1 MPSHS
6 IDELF
11 KAYEKLPKRHHQL
24 MHIWVADHLG
34 NIPWTSTTDL
44 IHEVIDRHATEQ
56 RNWPHG
62 VELHVYIANCARSI
76 ATDYRRSMAAKN
88 LSLDAMLGDGDA
100 NFEWMPP
107 RIGRRM
113 PSVESTEEVI
123 LSRERLL
130 RCREAIEAI
139 RDELRDDPLARKV
152 LAGILA
158 DMTPAE
164 MRSAYGERE
173 SQIKAARQRVHN
185 RLKAWREEHP
195 L

>member
-1 MPSHS
+1 MPSHN
-6 IDELF
+6 IEELF
-11 KAYEKLPKRHHQL
+11 QAYDSLPKRHHQL

-56 RNWPHG
+56 RHWPQG

-76 ATDYRRSMAAKN
+76 ATDYRRSKAAKN
-88 LSLDAMLGDGDA
+88 LSLDAILGDA
-100 NFEWMPP
+100 EPTFEWTPP
-107 RIGRRM
+107 RLGRRM
-113 PSVESTEEVI
+113 PSVESAEETA
-123 LSRERLL
+123 LARERLL
-130 RCREAIEAI
+130 RCKEAVETV
-139 RDELRDDPLARKV
+139 RDELRNDPLARKV

-164 MRSAYGERE
+164 MRAAYGERE